1 MKTKFYIS
9 AFLFFFSF
17 SLMAQS
23 NYYYYKGK
31 KISLTI
37 DDDYSSKNNL
47 YFKRGNNIEPIQISD
62 IFYVKLKKSNDLN
75 VLQQIAK
82 QKNVKV
88 VHRNMFMPLWYK
100 LKLNTGNN
108 KSSLEICNEFYETG
122 NFSDVDPAFM
132 FNFKNSCS
140 NDSNFEDLWG
150 LHNSIQ
156 PNIDINICEA
166 WKVTEGNGVNVAVLD
181 QGIDKTHNDLNDNIS
196 SLSYDTESGNS
207 PSVFVTGRTH
217 GTHVAGIIGAE
228 KDNNL
233 QVVGVA
239 PQAKIMSISNR
250 LTVTPNASEQLA
262 NGINWAWENGA
273 HVINNSWGDQGGKY
287 YDQLH
292 SVLLEDAI
300 NNAINKGRNGLGTI
314 MVFAAGNYSTVIDYP
329 ANSNHNI
336 LAVGAITSRGFR
348 SDFSGTGDQLDVVA
362 PGSSILSTIPGQGVA
377 SWNGTSMAAPYVS
390 GLAALILS
398 VNQNLTLQEVNSIIE
413 RTAQKVKVR
422 SYSYTNNSN
431 RPNGTWNNEMGYGL
445 VDAYAAVQMAL
456 GKPQISIELESKRA
470 NFVAAHMIGANG
482 IDINAQG
489 ITSTTWKKFV
499 NNGTCYASF
508 KGLGFEGLGHGAC
521 DSWSVIA
528 EISATN
534 SFGTTTIYKTI
545 WLPATELSTD
555 SYRIGKTSGDHT
567 YRIIIDP
574 LRSSSAFSLSNERN
588 SKNNKNQEIR
598 VYNLY
603 GNLVFSTNETE
614 FDLSFLRKGIYVI
627 KAAVNEEILTHKI
640 TR

>member
-1 MKTKFYIS
+1 MKIKFYIS
-9 AFLFFFSF
+9 AFLLLFSLP
-17 SLMAQS
+17 LMAQS

-47 YFKRGNNIEPIQISD
+47 YFKRTNNVESIQISD
-62 IFYVKLKKSNDLN
+62 IFYIKLKKSDDLN

-82 QKNVKV
+82 QKNVKI

-140 NDSNFEDLWG
+140 NDTNFGDLWG
-150 LHNSIQ
+150 LNNSLY
-156 PNIDINICEA
+156 PDVDINICEA
-166 WKVTEGNGVNVAVLD
+166 WTVTEGNGVNVAVLD

-207 PSVFVTGRTH
+207 PSVFVNGRAH

-239 PQAKIMSISNR
+239 PQAKIMSISHRLR
-250 LTVTPNASEQLA
+250 LTPNISEQLA
-262 NGINWAWENGA
+262 NGISWAWENGA

-287 YDQLH
+287 YNELY
-292 SVLLEDAI
+292 SALLEDAI
-300 NNAINKGRNGLGTI
+300 NNAINNGRNGLGTI
-314 MVFAAGNYSTVIDYP
+314 VVFAAGNSSTVIDYP
-329 ANSNHNI
+329 ANSNPNI
-336 LAVGAITSRGFR
+336 LAVGSIHYQGNR
-348 SDFSGTGDQLDVVA
+348 SSFSGTGDQLDVVA
-362 PGSSILSTIPGQGVA
+362 PGANILSTIPGQGTEA
-377 SWNGTSMAAPYVS
+377 WWGTSMAAPHVA

-398 VNQNLTLQEVNSIIE
+398 VNQHLTLQEVNSIIE
-413 RTAQKVKVR
+413 RTAQKAGR
-422 SYSYTNNSN
+422 YTYTNNSN
-431 RPNGTWNNEMGYGL
+431 KPNGTWNNEMGYGL
-445 VDAYAAVQMAL
+445 VDAYAAVQMAKGAPL
-456 GKPQISIELESKRA
+456 ITIELESKRA
-470 NFVAAHMIGANG
+470 NFVAAHMIGAYG
-482 IDINAQG
+482 TDINAQG
-489 ITSTTWKKFV
+489 ITSTTWKKV
-499 NNGTCYASF
+499 ANIGTCYANF
-508 KGLGFEGLGHGAC
+508 GGRGFEGLGSGTC
-521 DSWSVIA
+521 SSWSIYV
-528 EISATN
+528 EITATN
-534 SFGTTTIYKTI
+534 SFGTTTIYRTI
-545 WLPATELSTD
+545 TPPATELSGN
-555 SYRIGKTSGDHT
+555 SYRIEKTSDDHT

-574 LRSSSAFSLSNERN
+574 LIRSSGFSLSNELN

-598 VYNLY
+598 VYNLN

-640 TR
+640 VR